1 MKSVKLLLLLLL
13 QLTGSSYGSS
23 PRMINEVWVLLAD
36 MSNLT
41 TCGHKKDNYSTPKQ
55 FDLWPG
61 NRVWGERHKKKNNRE
76 LIWMLMPTNATVK
89 LQSRGGQSIN
99 CHMNRELK
107 SQMSKKSRVNEY
119 NDYKNQAILNHV
131 VWSVTPR
138 KWIWMSPP
146 QNEVIYAV
154 WQPFFHWNSFCG
166 LRSNF
171 MHSLSLCIIMI
182 ADVGQRHLSF
192 HIKNW
197 IEISLSPAI
206 HSF

>member
-1 MKSVKLLLLLLL
+1 MPPLSFRLRVANRGTHNVQNLDGWLIHGSFVFQLLHSNTLMFWSNKPPLQASSTHLDCSAKLSR
-13 QLTGSSYGSS
+13 QAKQSM
-23 PRMINEVWVLLAD
+23 RIE
-36 MSNLT
+36 
-41 TCGHKKDNYSTPKQ
+41 GHGPIVTNYPFSGVRKCTSTNY
-55 FDLWPG
+55 DL
-61 NRVWGERHKKKNNRE
+61 
-76 LIWMLMPTNATVK
+76 
-89 LQSRGGQSIN
+89 
-99 CHMNRELK
+99 
-107 SQMSKKSRVNEY
+107 
-119 NDYKNQAILNHV
+119 KNQAIPNHII

-182 ADVGQRHLSF
+182 ADVGQRHLSC

-197 IEISLSPAI
+197 IEISLSQSI

>member
-1 MKSVKLLLLLLL
+1 MFWSNKPPLQASSAHLDCSAKLSR
-13 QLTGSSYGSS
+13 QAKQSM
-23 PRMINEVWVLLAD
+23 RIE
-36 MSNLT
+36 
-41 TCGHKKDNYSTPKQ
+41 GHGPIVTNYPFSGVRKCTSTNY
-55 FDLWPG
+55 DL
-61 NRVWGERHKKKNNRE
+61 
-76 LIWMLMPTNATVK
+76 
-89 LQSRGGQSIN
+89 
-99 CHMNRELK
+99 
-107 SQMSKKSRVNEY
+107 
-119 NDYKNQAILNHV
+119 KNQAIPNHII

-146 QNEVIYAV
+146 QNEVIYVV

-197 IEISLSPAI
+197 IEISLSGYSFILIHLQSQAI
-206 HSF
+206 ISAATDFHPQLCVGGQHTQFLRSSMNERKLQWFPIRSRC